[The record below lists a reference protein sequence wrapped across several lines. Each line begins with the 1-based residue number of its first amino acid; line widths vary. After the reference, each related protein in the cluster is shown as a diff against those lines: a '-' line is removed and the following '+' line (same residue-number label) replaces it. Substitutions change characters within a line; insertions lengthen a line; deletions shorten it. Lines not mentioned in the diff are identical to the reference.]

1 MFYPGGAIAFPG
13 LGTKLLVDAP
23 SQSFKELCWHLPQ
36 PRSTTELQHWGSGE
50 FSTSTSVLSSVHRAV
65 SQGPV
70 PLALTW
76 SPVLPDPAVPCHVP
90 RGGLQGHMDHFS
102 LSGKEGLAS
111 EPSTSRAS
119 LCWEVWEQLG

>member
-1 MFYPGGAIAFPG
+1 MFSPRGGIAFPG

-50 FSTSTSVLSSVHRAV
+50 FSTFTSVFTSAHSAV

-70 PLALTW
+70 PLAW

-90 RGGLQGHMDHFS
+90 RERLQGRMDRFN

-111 EPSTSRAS
+111 EPSPSQAS
-119 LCWEVWEQLG
+119 LCREVWEQLG